1 MTETPDKMSCCVTKC
16 HVDMTKCHVVTEV
29 EDEVIGVSR

>member
-1 MTETPDKMSCCVTKC
+1 MTKWQKHLTKC